1 MKRRTALTAAGAGV
15 LGLGAA
21 AAATPA
27 LAEALGAAPGRP
39 SKRPF
44 VRGADISGLIKNED
58 FGAVYRRADGRRGDA
73 VKILAENGV
82 NCIRA
87 KVWVD
92 PADGYNTKTQVV
104 ELGKRAKRAGMDL
117 LVDFHYSDTWADPG
131 KQYKPAAWADLSFA
145 DLKTAV
151 YDHTADVLGALK
163 DAGVEPGLVQVGNET
178 NGGLLWPDGRWD
190 QLEQMAGL
198 LTAGCDAVADV
209 LPKAQTILHLAEG
222 GNSGAFQW
230 FFDNAAANG
239 VPFHAIG
246 ASFYPYWHGEL
257 SGLAAN
263 LNDLA
268 TRYGK
273 PLYVVET
280 AYPFTTSDSD
290 GFANIMTDPEP
301 VAGFPSSPENQS
313 YWIEAIADVVKAV
326 PNGLGKGLFW
336 WEATWTGVAG
346 AGWDPADPASGNGW
360 ENQALFDFDG
370 KALPGLRTLGS
381 L

>member
-1 MKRRTALTAAGAGV
+1 MKRRTALTAAGA
-15 LGLGAA
+15 LGAA
-21 AAATPA
+21 AATTTAV
-27 LAEALGAAPGRP
+27 AAAHADRPGKGR
-39 SKRPF
+39 F

-58 FGAVYRRADGRRGDA
+58 YGAVYRRADGRRGDA
-73 VKILAENGV
+73 VTILAEHGL
-82 NCIRA
+82 NCVRA

-104 ELGKRAKRAGMDL
+104 ELGRRAKRAGMDL

-131 KQYKPAAWADLSFA
+131 KQFKPAAWAELGFA
-145 DLKTAV
+145 DLKAAV
-151 YDHTADVLGALK
+151 YEHTADVLGALK
-163 DAGVEPGLVQVGNET
+163 RAGVKPGLVQIGNET

-190 QLEQMAGL
+190 QLEQMAEL
-198 LTAGCDAVADV
+198 LTAGCDAAADV
-209 LPKAQTILHLAEG
+209 LPETRRILHLAEG
-222 GNSGAFQW
+222 GNNGAFRW
-230 FFDNAAANG
+230 FFDNAVANG
-239 VPFHAIG
+239 VPFDAIG
-246 ASFYPYWHGEL
+246 ASYYPYWHGEL

-273 PLYVVET
+273 PIYLVET
-280 AYPFTTSDSD
+280 AYPFTTEDSD
-290 GFANIMTDPEP
+290 GFANIITDPEP
-301 VAGFPSSPENQS
+301 VPGHPASPERQS
-313 YWIEAIADVVKAV
+313 YWLEEIAKVVKAV
-326 PNGLGKGLFW
+326 PDGLGKGVFW

-370 KALPGLRTLGS
+370 KALPGLRTLGG

>member
-1 MKRRTALTAAGAGV
+1 MKRRTALAAGAGV
-15 LGLGAA
+15 IGAA

-27 LAEALGAAPGRP
+27 LAGPGRN
-39 SKRPF
+39 SQHCF

-131 KQYKPAAWADLSFA
+131 KQYKPAAWAGLSFA

-151 YDHTADVLGALK
+151 YEHTADVLGALRA
-163 DAGVEPGLVQVGNET
+163 AGVEPGLVQVGNET
-178 NGGLLWPDGRWD
+178 NGGLVWPDGRWD
-190 QLEQMAGL
+190 QLEQMAEL

-209 LPKAQTILHLAEG
+209 LPRAQTILHLAEG

-230 FFDNAAANG
+230 FFDNAVAGG

-280 AYPFTTSDSD
+280 AYPFTTEDSD
-290 GFANIMTDPEP
+290 GFPNIMTDPEP
-301 VAGFPSSPENQS
+301 VPGFPSSPENQS
-313 YWIEAIADVVKAV
+313 YWIEAVADVVKAV

-370 KALPGLRTLGS
+370 KALPGLKTLGG

>member
-1 MKRRTALTAAGAGV
+1 MRRRTAIAAAGAAAV
-15 LGLGAA
+15 GAA
-21 AAATPA
+21 AATATTAAFAGGRRPRPA
-27 LAEALGAAPGRP
+27 STG
-39 SKRPF
+39 F

-73 VKILAENGV
+73 IKILAENGL

-104 ELGKRAKRAGMDL
+104 ELGRRAKKAGMDL

-131 KQYKPAAWADLSFA
+131 KQYKPAAWEGLSFA

-151 YDHTADVLGALK
+151 YEHTADVLGALK
-163 DAGVEPGLVQVGNET
+163 SAGVEPGLVQIGNET
-178 NGGLLWPDGRWD
+178 NGGLIWPDGRWD

-209 LPKAQTILHLAEG
+209 LPGAQRILHLAEG

-230 FFDNAAANG
+230 FFDNAVANG
-239 VPFHAIG
+239 VPFDAIG
-246 ASFYPYWHGEL
+246 ASYYPYWHGEL

-263 LNDLA
+263 LDDLA
-268 TRYGK
+268 ARYGK

-280 AYPFTTSDSD
+280 AYPFTTEDSD
-290 GFANIMTDPEP
+290 GFGNIMTDPEP
-301 VAGFPSSPENQS
+301 VPGYPSSPEQQS
-313 YWIEAIADVVKAV
+313 FWIEAIADVVKAV

-360 ENQALFDFDG
+360 ENQALFDFDDR
-370 KALPGLRTLGS
+370 ALPGLRTLGG